1 MVTKDEAFRRLATSK
16 FRSSFR
22 LTEAE
27 KAYVK
32 EKGPE
37 TIRRHTADFV
47 RQKLAPAFPV
57 NDGKQT
63 PMRGH
68 PVFKGMHATACC
80 CRGCLNKWY
89 RVPVGVPL
97 SEELQ
102 GRIVDFLMAWI
113 ERQTDG
119 GNDDAK
125 G

>member
-1 MVTKDEAFRRLATSK
+1 MITKEEAFRRLATSK
-16 FRSSFR
+16 FRSSFT

-27 KAYVK
+27 KAYVR
-32 EKGPE
+32 EKGTE
-37 TIRRHTADFV
+37 TIRRHAADFV
-47 RQKLAPAFPV
+47 RQKLAPAVPV

-97 SEELQ
+97 TEELQ
-102 GRIVDFLMAWI
+102 SLIVDFLMAWI
-113 ERQTDG
+113 ERQINSD
-119 GNDDAK
+119 NNK
-125 G
+125 VK